1 MRVGGA
7 PWWVVVA
14 LCLASCG
21 GEHGAGSATSKERR
35 STETRIVSLD
45 YCADQYVMQFAPRPH
60 VAALSP
66 DAGKDFSYLRE
77 RAAGVATVRPRVEDV
92 LALRP
97 TLVVRSFGGDAGIDA
112 ALADAGVEVVQ
123 LGYPQTLADVR
134 DEMVRLG
141 TALGAAAEAKALA
154 AKFDA
159 RLAALP
165 PINARPTALYMT
177 PGGVTT
183 GGGSLIDEMMAR
195 AGLTNFERSAG
206 WNALPLERLASD
218 RPDIIVAAFY
228 GEAGADSDQ
237 WSAARHPIAAA
248 QLRDRP
254 VARLSGASVSCG
266 AWVMLDAVEAMA
278 QTRVAWENQMRKRA
292 Q

>member
-1 MRVGGA
+1 MTYAFGA
-7 PWWVVVA
+7 AVVA
-14 LCLASCG
+14 LLLGSCG
-21 GEHGAGSATSKERR
+21 AEHGADSAAPSAK
-35 STETRIVSLD
+35 RIVSLD
-45 YCADQYVMQFAPRPH
+45 YCADQYVMQFAARSD

-77 RAAGVATVRPRVEDV
+77 QAAGVPTVRPRVEDV

-97 TLVVRSFGGDAGIDA
+97 THVVRSFGGDAGIDA
-112 ALADAGVEVVQ
+112 ALAGAGVEVVQ
-123 LGYPQTLADVR
+123 LGYPQNLSDVR
-134 DEMVRLG
+134 GELVRVG
-141 TALGAAAEAKALA
+141 GELGAAEEAQAMA
-154 AKFDA
+154 QDFDA

-165 PINARPTALYMT
+165 AAKARPTALYMT

-195 AGLTNFERSAG
+195 AGLSNFEASRG
-206 WNALPLERLASD
+206 WSALPLERLARE
-218 RPDIIVAAFY
+218 RPAIIVAAFY

-248 QLRDRP
+248 TLRGRP

-266 AWVMLDAVEAMA
+266 AWYVLDAVETMA
-278 QTRVAWENQMRKRA
+278 QTRVKWEAQRKEQAR
-292 Q
+292 